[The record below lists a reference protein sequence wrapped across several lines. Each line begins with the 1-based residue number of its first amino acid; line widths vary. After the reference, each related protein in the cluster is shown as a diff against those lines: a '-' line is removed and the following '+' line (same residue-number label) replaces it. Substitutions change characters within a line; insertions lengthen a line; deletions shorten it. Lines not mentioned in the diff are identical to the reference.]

1 MKTILVALDG
11 SPIAEQV
18 LPFVRLLGER
28 LPAKLVLFTAVPP
41 LTREVQ
47 QTYVQ
52 LRLPLEI
59 AVHLARAE
67 EYLSLTARPLRE
79 AGLEVL
85 IKAQE
90 GEPVSQILAYAQ
102 QVQADFIALTTHG
115 RTGFARLVMGSVAD
129 RLLRSSPIPL
139 ILVKARPP
147 AARPAPPRVQSVLVP
162 LDGSPLAEAVLPTA
176 RELAKALQVDLLLA
190 RVVSIPVAISM
201 WPEASTYL
209 AAALESLR
217 QEAQT
222 YLSAVQADLTAK
234 GETVRIEVCEGQ
246 PAEQLVAL
254 ARRHRSLVVMATH
267 GYSGARR
274 LFLGSVAQRVLLTLG
289 GPAVVVRPAE
299 A

>member
-18 LPFVRLLGER
+18 LPLVRLLGER
-28 LPAKLVLFTAVPP
+28 LPARLVLFTAVPP
-41 LTREVQ
+41 LTGEVQ
-47 QTYVQ
+47 RAYAQ
-52 LRLPLEI
+52 LRLPLDV

-67 EYLSLTARPLRE
+67 EYLSLTARPLRG
-79 AGLEVL
+79 AGLEVV

-90 GEPVSQILAYAQ
+90 GEPVDQILTYAQ
-102 QVQADFIALTTHG
+102 EVKADFIALTTHG

-129 RLLRSSPIPL
+129 RLLRTSSVPL

-147 AARPAPPRVQSVLVP
+147 TARPAPPRVQSVLVP

-209 AAALESLR
+209 AETLESLR

-222 YLSAVQADLTAK
+222 YLSALQADITAK
-234 GETVRIEVCEGQ
+234 GESVRTEVREGQ
-246 PAEQLVAL
+246 PAEEVVAL
-254 ARRHRSLVVMATH
+254 ARRHSSLVVMATH
-267 GYSGARR
+267 GYGGARR

-289 GPAVVVRPAE
+289 GPAVVMRPQGV
-299 A
+299 